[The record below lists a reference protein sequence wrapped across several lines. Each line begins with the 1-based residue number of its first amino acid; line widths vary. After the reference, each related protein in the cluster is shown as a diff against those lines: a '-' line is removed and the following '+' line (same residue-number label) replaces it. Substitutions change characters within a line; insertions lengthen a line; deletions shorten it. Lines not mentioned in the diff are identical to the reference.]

1 MSKLEKMQKELAE
14 YWGTRAPS
22 YSEENQRDF
31 TERVTK
37 AWTREIERH
46 IRKAFPGKEPSRIR
60 FLEIAPGPGTFSI
73 MMARAGYSVTAIDL
87 APGMIEQAKENAG
100 DLADMIDFRV
110 MNAEETAFEDGSFDV
125 IFSRWLTWLLP
136 RPEKAYCEWLRILSD
151 DGIILIYDGNNSRHF
166 YDKQAEEEYK
176 KQERQLTYKDKDG
189 HLLPQEFYEKLD
201 ENVKNIAMTY
211 IVRPYWDRCIFN
223 AYGAEVYVDE
233 KVMET
238 IIPDFVNGNT
248 ATMEVFLVKAGKKAI
263 L

>member
-1 MSKLEKMQKELAE
+1 MK
-14 YWGTRAPS
+14 S
-22 YSEENQRDF
+22 YCLTDVGVKRNMNQDF
-31 TERVTK
+31 VY
-37 AWTREIERH
+37 ASDQPVGHLPNLFIV
-46 IRKAFPGKEPSRIR
+46 A
-60 FLEIAPGPGTFSI
+60 
-73 MMARAGYSVTAIDL
+73 D
-87 APGMIEQAKENAG
+87 GMGGHNAG
-100 DLADMIDFRV
+100 DLASRIDFRV
-110 MNAEETAFEDGSFDV
+110 MNAEEMTFEDGSFDV

-136 RPEKAYCEWLRILSD
+136 RPEKAYCEWLRVLSD

-189 HLLPQEFYEKLD
+189 HLLPPEFYEKLD

-223 AYGAEVYVDE
+223 AYGAEVYIDE

-248 ATMEVFLVKAGKKAI
+248 ATMEVFLVKAGKKAV